1 MSATYSAWLVG
12 LSIGMAILVSYTA
25 LRLAAR
31 VAESNHLARRIWL
44 LLGAISM
51 GVGIWSMHFVG
62 MLAFSLPIPMRYDIA
77 LTLASL
83 GIAIVTSGFAIAL
96 ASGRQLGLARHLLG
110 SLVMG
115 FGIVTMHYMGMSAI
129 QIYPNITYDP
139 TLFVAS
145 AAIAITASFCAL
157 WLAFRLRAG
166 TSSWAWLSRVGAAI
180 IMGLAIA
187 GMHYTGMAAAYFH
200 PGSICRGGVLL
211 DNHWLA
217 ISIAVATFGLLSLT
231 LVTAVFDSY
240 LEGRT
245 RLHALGL
252 RKINARLA
260 HQAMHDALT
269 ELPNRAQFVEAAQRA
284 ISDAVSVESKIAV
297 MLVDLDRFKI
307 VNDSLGHEL
316 GDAVLREVAARL
328 REVVGT
334 EGLPA
339 RMGGDEFLVML
350 MAADTKD
357 IVQIAHRIVARLA
370 QTYLLDSMELHLSA
384 SVGLTI
390 YPYDNSPP
398 AVLIS
403 HADEAMYE
411 VKHNGGNG
419 LQFFVPGTTLYTR
432 ERLELENDLWQA
444 ADSGQL
450 RLNYQPQVELRSGR
464 IVGVEALAR
473 WHHPSRGWVSPGE
486 FIPIAESSDLILKIG
501 SWVLEE
507 ACRQLRLWRLE
518 GIADLTV
525 AVNMSARQFR
535 QPGLVEKIL
544 KTLASNGVEPDSM
557 EIELTE
563 SIVMAD
569 AGNGI
574 ETLNQLCA
582 AGFTI
587 AVDDFGTGYSSLS
600 YLQRLPIGRLKIDQS
615 FVRNLGASAES
626 DGIVQAVIALAHGLN
641 MSVVAE
647 GVETP
652 AQLERLRAFGCDFGQ
667 GYLFGRPRKASD
679 LREELRRGVPSE
691 LALVGGG
698 RLGAAV

>member
-1 MSATYSAWLVG
+1 
-12 LSIGMAILVSYTA
+12 
-25 LRLAAR
+25 
-31 VAESNHLARRIWL
+31 
-44 LLGAISM
+44 
-51 GVGIWSMHFVG
+51 
-62 MLAFSLPIPMRYDIA
+62 
-77 LTLASL
+77 
-83 GIAIVTSGFAIAL
+83 
-96 ASGRQLGLARHLLG
+96 
-110 SLVMG
+110 
-115 FGIVTMHYMGMSAI
+115 
-129 QIYPNITYDP
+129 
-139 TLFVAS
+139 
-145 AAIAITASFCAL
+145 
-157 WLAFRLRAG
+157 
-166 TSSWAWLSRVGAAI
+166 
-180 IMGLAIA
+180 
-187 GMHYTGMAAAYFH
+187 
-200 PGSICRGGVLL
+200 
-211 DNHWLA
+211 
-217 ISIAVATFGLLSLT
+217 
-231 LVTAVFDSY
+231 VTAVFDSY

-419 LQFFVPGTTLYTR
+419 LQCFVPGTTLYTR